1 MCYDTE
7 WIPLR
12 AITTHAVSIG
22 SLDKLDIH
30 ALAFFCRFLICRSSM
45 ARRIFSVAV
54 KEVNAWLA
62 DRVGDLRVSRL
73 GVHAIVHSDIRCVF
87 GRE

>member
-1 MCYDTE
+1 
-7 WIPLR
+7 
-12 AITTHAVSIG
+12 
-22 SLDKLDIH
+22 
-30 ALAFFCRFLICRSSM
+30 M

>member
-1 MCYDTE
+1 MCHE
-7 WIPLR
+7 LNEISLR

-54 KEVNAWLA
+54 KEVNALLA
-62 DRVGDLRVSRL
+62 DRDVDLRVFRV
-73 GVHAIVHSDIRCVF
+73 GVHAIVHFDICCVWW
-87 GRE
+87 